1 MQSCEIDK
9 DCCLNVFKN
18 DCVFNFEL
26 SAYIYIFFIYIYI
39 YKYIYIWNMFK
50 KKKLNNLKMVNKI
63 ISLMKE

>member
-26 SAYIYIFFIYIYI
+26 SAYIYIFYIYIYI
-39 YKYIYIWNMFK
+39 YKYIYIYEICSKRRN
-50 KKKLNNLKMVNKI
+50 
-63 ISLMKE
+63 

>member
-39 YKYIYIWNMFK
+39 YINIYIYEICSKRRN
-50 KKKLNNLKMVNKI
+50 
-63 ISLMKE
+63 